1 MEWKG
6 YLEQGGSR
14 YKNYLLLWEEG
25 SGKSE
30 IALNLAVHLTK
41 HQPLPVHFFDLDM
54 TKPLFRSRDLA
65 KEMEALGI
73 IFHFEKQFMD
83 APTQVGGVNRL
94 LRDPGC
100 CVVMDVGGD
109 DIGARAVGGYA
120 KMLGRENTA
129 VYYVVNDYRHWSLEI
144 ALICSFPGCALWQI
158 PITVYTPPG
167 RNSRRASSRPGKC
180 WSRTVSWSLRRSAGR
195 FTPVSV
201 KQMSCRCCRWSFVLC
216 IHGCGRRNPALIDK
230 FRSISYSE
238 GGFMVWQR

>member
-14 YKNYLLLWEEG
+14 YKNYLLLGEAG

-41 HQPLPVHFFDLDM
+41 SQPLPVHFFDLDM

-120 KMLGRENTA
+120 PMLGRENTA
-129 VYYVVNDYRHWSLEI
+129 VYYVVNAYRPWSLDIEHI
-144 ALICSFPGCALWQI
+144 DGTISKILRVTHLQLPRLRFVANPNNGVHTTRQEFEEGLFKTRKMLEPYCQLEFATI
-158 PITVYTPPG
+158 
-167 RNSRRASSRPGKC
+167 RRALHTGERETNELP
-180 WSRTVSWSLRRSAGR
+180 VLPLELRLVYPWLREE
-195 FTPVSV
+195 
-201 KQMSCRCCRWSFVLC
+201 KSCADR
-216 IHGCGRRNPALIDK
+216 
-230 FRSISYSE
+230 
-238 GGFMVWQR
+238 